1 MAHISAQMELDC
13 SLEDALR
20 TLTDPASF
28 ACFPGVSYLSL
39 DDQTTHFEQ
48 ILDLPL
54 IGVRKQ
60 AMVVSVEG
68 MNQTEEAT
76 WLSFS
81 CRGELLSLS
90 GWWRLQEANHRVH
103 AHLTLDYTLSQE
115 LQRQAMDELRRH
127 GPLPIRSDADAILTR
142 AMEDCFQAQLSTEVE
157 KYQENLRQRIEGRL
171 QP

>member
-1 MAHISAQMELDC
+1 MANISTQMELDC

-28 ACFPGVSYLSL
+28 ACFPGVSCLFL

-48 ILDLPL
+48 VLDLPL
-54 IGVRKQ
+54 IGAQKQ

-68 MNQTEEAT
+68 MHQTAEAT

-81 CRGELLSLS
+81 SRGELLSLS
-90 GWWRLQEANHRVH
+90 GCWKLQAANHRVH
-103 AHLTLDYTLSQE
+103 MQLTLGYTLSQE
-115 LQRQAMDELRRH
+115 LQRKALDALRRR
-127 GPLPIRSDADAILTR
+127 GPLPIRSDADTVLTR
-142 AMEDCFQAQLSTEVE
+142 AMEDCLQAQFSTDVE
-157 KYQENLRQRIEGRL
+157 QYQENLRQHIEGRL

>member
-1 MAHISAQMELDC
+1 MVHISAQMELDC

-28 ACFPGVSYLSL
+28 ACFPGVSYLCL
-39 DDQTTHFEQ
+39 DDQTTRFEQ

-76 WLSFS
+76 WLSFFS
-81 CRGELLSLS
+81 CGELLSLS
-90 GWWRLQEANHRVH
+90 GCWSLQEANHRVH
-103 AHLTLDYTLSQE
+103 AHLTLGYTVSQE

-142 AMEDCFQAQLSTEVE
+142 AMEDCFQSQLSTEVE
-157 KYQENLRQRIEGRL
+157 KYQENLRRRIEGRL

>member
-1 MAHISAQMELDC
+1 MAHISAQMKLDC

-115 LQRQAMDELRRH
+115 LQRQAMDALRRH

-142 AMEDCFQAQLSTEVE
+142 AMEDCLQAQLSTEGE